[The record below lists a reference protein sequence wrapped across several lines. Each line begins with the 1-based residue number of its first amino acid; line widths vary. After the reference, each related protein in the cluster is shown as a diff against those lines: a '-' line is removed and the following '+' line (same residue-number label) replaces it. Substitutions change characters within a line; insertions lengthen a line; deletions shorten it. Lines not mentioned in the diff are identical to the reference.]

1 VQESECDF
9 SGDAENVR
17 AARRFVSET
26 AERWDLGDQAW
37 PLVQIVSELASNAII
52 HAGTDFTVRMRHE
65 GDETRIEVLDRSA
78 RKARSR
84 RYDLDA
90 TTGRGLRLVETLSR
104 DWGVAREAEG
114 KIVWAVVDRAAS
126 LDVESEALADAFLD
140 VALDEHAD
148 EIKATRSK
156 PRRGRTAQTVHRL
169 AA

>member
-1 VQESECDF
+1 VF

-52 HAGTDFTVRMRHE
+52 HAGTEFIVRMSHE
-65 GDETRIEVLDRSA
+65 DDTTRIEVVDRSV

-104 DWGVAREAEG
+104 DWGVSRESGG
-114 KIVWAVVDRAAS
+114 KVVWAVVDNASS

-140 VALDEHAD
+140 AALDEHPEALQPV
-148 EIKATRSK
+148 ARK
-156 PRRGRTAQTVHRL
+156 PRRGRRTRALRAL